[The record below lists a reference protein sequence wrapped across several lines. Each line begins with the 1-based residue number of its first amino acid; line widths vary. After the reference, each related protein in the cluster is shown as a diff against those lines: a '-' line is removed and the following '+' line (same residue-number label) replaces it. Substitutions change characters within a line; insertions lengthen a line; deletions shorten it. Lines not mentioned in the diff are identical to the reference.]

1 MRRSFYPA
9 LTPKPL
15 WPHGMAATLLLEVI
29 SKWFPVVRSNPIGLC
44 RAHNKR
50 EKTVFENKYR
60 PQSWGELILPKQ
72 GKTMMQVACVKQA
85 IDAKNW
91 PLRVMIIG
99 ESGTGK
105 TTLAR
110 VIAKAAG
117 NLSVL
122 QEVDGRDVTSG
133 LVKQWREWFSSRNV
147 FGQACVIVNEAQN
160 FGAASS
166 GLMTLCDSM
175 KSGILI
181 MTTMNTQKVVFA
193 NTQEDEAVIGRC
205 MTINI
210 TTQGLAEAASIRLLE
225 IARTEGKDFGD
236 DGKRT
241 LQLLR
246 DNHNN
251 IRKTLQAIEAGA
263 LCPAGNVA
271 NEWAAKVLAA

>member
-1 MRRSFYPA
+1 M
-9 LTPKPL
+9 L
-15 WPHGMAATLLLEVI
+15 
-29 SKWFPVVRSNPIGLC
+29 
-44 RAHNKR
+44 
-50 EKTVFENKYR
+50 ENKYR
-60 PQSWGELILPKQ
+60 PQSWGELILPKA
-72 GKTMMQVACVKQA
+72 GKTLMQIACVKQA
-85 IDAKNW
+85 LDKREW
-91 PLRVMIIG
+91 PLRVMVIG

-122 QEVDGRDVTSG
+122 QEVDGRDVTAG
-133 LVKQWREWFSSRNV
+133 LVKTWREWFTARNV

-193 NTQEDEAVIGRC
+193 NAQEDEAITGRC
-205 MTINI
+205 LTVNI
-210 TTQGLAEAASIRLLE
+210 TTQGLAEQAASRLLE
-225 IARTEGKDFGD
+225 IARLESKDFGD

-241 LQLLR
+241 LRLLQ

-251 IRKTLQAIEAGA
+251 IRKALQAIEAGA
-263 LCPAGNVA
+263 LCPAGDVA
-271 NEWAAKVLAA
+271 NEWARNVLAA